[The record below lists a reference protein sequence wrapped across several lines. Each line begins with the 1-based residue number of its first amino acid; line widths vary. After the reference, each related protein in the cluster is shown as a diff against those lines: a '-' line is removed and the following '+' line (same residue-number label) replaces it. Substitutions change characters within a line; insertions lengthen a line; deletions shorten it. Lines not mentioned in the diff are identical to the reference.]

1 VFSDAGGTG
10 RSYHAD
16 LGARNQRLRVHYLL
30 EAGWKADTAIQG
42 LGRTNRTNQAQPP
55 LFRPI
60 ATDVKAE
67 KRFLSTIARRLD
79 TLGAITK
86 GQRQT
91 GGQGLFRPEDNLE
104 SAYARAAL
112 RQLYM
117 IIYAGRIEGCT
128 LQRFQDA
135 TGLSLTDR
143 DGSLKEELPPISQFL
158 NRLLALTIDL
168 QNTLFAA
175 FEALLEAKIEGAI
188 ASGTY
193 DVGVETIAAASL
205 SIVERRTIYT
215 HPGTGAETRVFTIT
229 RCDRN
234 EPLPLADALEE
245 GAKRGCRLLLNG
257 KSHRAAVQVPAPSVM
272 LDDGAVDRRVRLVRP
287 LERPSIAVEAL
298 PATAWRPTDHEA
310 FAAAWE
316 AEVAQLPEFRESTLH
331 IVTGLLL
338 PIWRQ
343 LPHDG
348 GRVYR
353 LQTDD
358 GERVI
363 GRQVSPAWVAAAC
376 ATAPELTPEGTFTGL
391 VGGRM
396 VLHLA
401 DGLQLRR
408 VRVMHAHRIEL
419 VGFTDAMRDRLTA
432 YGLFHE
438 IIAWKLRMFV
448 PTDERGIEV
457 LAKVLERYPLQRI
470 AEREGT

>member
-1 VFSDAGGTG
+1 LIPPFPGSNPGAPATG
-10 RSYHAD
+10 H
-16 LGARNQRLRVHYLL
+16 
-30 EAGWKADTAIQG
+30 
-42 LGRTNRTNQAQPP
+42 TNQAQPP

-60 ATDVKAE
+60 ATDVNAE

-104 SAYARAAL
+104 SVYARAAL
-112 RQLYM
+112 RHLFALLH
-117 IIYAGRIEGCT
+117 AGKVEGCS

-135 TGLSLTDR
+135 TGLTLTDR
-143 DGSLKEELPPISQFL
+143 DGTLKEELPPISQFL
-158 NRLLALTIDL
+158 NRLLALTIDM

-193 DVGVETIAAASL
+193 DAGVETIAAASL
-205 SIVERRTIYT
+205 RIVERHTIYT
-215 HPGTGAETRVFTIT
+215 HPGTGAATQVFTIA
-229 RCDRN
+229 RRDRN
-234 EPLPLADALEE
+234 EPLALADALDQ
-245 GAKRGCRLLLNG
+245 GAKRGCRLFLNAR
-257 KSHRAAVQVPAPSVM
+257 SHRAAVQVPAPSLM
-272 LDDGAVDRRVRLVRP
+272 LDDGTVERRVRLMRP
-287 LERPSIAVEAL
+287 LERPSIAADAL
-298 PATAWRPTDHEA
+298 EATAWRPTDPEA
-310 FAAAWE
+310 FALAWE
-316 AEVAQLPEFRESTLH
+316 AELAQLPEFRESTLH
-331 IVTGLLL
+331 VVTGLLL

-343 LPHDG
+343 LPNDG

-353 LQTDD
+353 LQTDPGPCQGPGSG

-376 ATAPELTPEGTFTGL
+376 ATAPELSPEDAFTGL
-391 VGGRM
+391 LGGRM

-408 VRVMHAHRIEL
+408 VRMMHVHRIEL
-419 VGFTDAMRDRLTA
+419 IGFTDAMRDRLSA

-448 PTDERGIEV
+448 PTDERGPEV
-457 LAKVLERYPLQRI
+457 LARLMERYPLQRI
-470 AEREGT
+470 AQREGA